1 MRIFSSHMQRIYRR
15 RSSTN
20 ASNNSTDKYIYSC
33 CAGEPS
39 STHLLSLPCNIVKA
53 SSSNA
58 VYVVPWLGY
67 SFNGVRA
74 RMAYFLCCDISQ
86 PFIAYFLRYV
96 ISQHGVRMLLFLL
109 LPRRQSMLVW
119 RFDCWSSRTENC
131 SKLFWEHFSRNSLQL
146 RVIAVLSSSTFQLAL
161 TVVFCCVNNQIVFSI
176 FSMRNILAVLN

>member
-20 ASNNSTDKYIYSC
+20 ASNNSTNKIYSC
-33 CAGEPS
+33 CAGETS
-39 STHLLSLPCNIVKA
+39 STYLLSLPCNIVKA

-58 VYVVPWLGY
+58 VYVVHWLGY

-74 RMAYFLCCDISQ
+74 CMAYFLCCDISQ
-86 PFIAYFLRYV
+86 PSVAYFLRYV
-96 ISQHGVRMLLFLL
+96 ISQHGARMLPFLL

-119 RFDCWSSRTENC
+119 KLDCWSSRTENC
-131 SKLFWEHFSRNSLQL
+131 SKLLWEHSSRNSLQL

-161 TVVFCCVNNQIVFSI
+161 TVVFCCANNQIVFSI